1 VKAVIEIKA
10 RQGKINWIQHKEIKL
25 HRNLIA
31 MDQKKSYHLLCLAK
45 DSQLIPTKLL
55 KFLMIITNSNIIA
68 SSSKEVT
75 NKNLNLKIGEML
87 SLMGPEGSRRN
98 A

>member
-1 VKAVIEIKA
+1 
-10 RQGKINWIQHKEIKL
+10 
-25 HRNLIA
+25 
-31 MDQKKSYHLLCLAK
+31 
-45 DSQLIPTKLL
+45 
-55 KFLMIITNSNIIA
+55 MIITNSNIIA